1 MIIFEYHST
10 STQGGQ
16 FRALVYPSARA
27 SSSEQ
32 KSLHHIRRAVMSAAA
47 PSESTLWERAVAEDF
62 AEFRKAGLTHP
73 MMVDIEKELGVS
85 P

>member
-1 MIIFEYHST
+1 
-10 STQGGQ
+10 
-16 FRALVYPSARA
+16 
-27 SSSEQ
+27 
-32 KSLHHIRRAVMSAAA
+32 MSAAA

-62 AEFRKAGLTHP
+62 AEVRKAGLTHP